1 MLLDLVPS
9 RSSIL
14 EKTLREHDCDVVARL
29 GLGEDIISA
38 VRRHEPDV
46 ILADIEVPDRDV
58 LESMRRVSDECPK
71 PIALFTNR
79 SGEGMAVEAV
89 RAGVSAYVVDGLAP
103 HRLKPVLEVAIARF
117 REFQA
122 MREELEQTR
131 ARLADRRDID
141 RAKGLLMKKKNLD
154 EVKAYALLRS
164 MAMKRGMRLGEMARA
179 LLSLSDLLD

>member
-9 RSSIL
+9 RSSLI
-14 EKTLREHDCDVVARL
+14 EDALREHDCEVVARL
-29 GLGEDIISA
+29 GVGDDIINA
-38 VRRHEPDV
+38 VRRHQPDV
-46 ILADIEVPDRDV
+46 ILADLEVPDRDV
-58 LESMRRVSDECPK
+58 LESMRRVSDLCPK

-79 SGEGMAVEAV
+79 SDDGMAVEAV

-103 HRLKPVLEVAIARF
+103 HRLKPILDVAIARF

-141 RAKGLLMKKKNLD
+141 RAKGLLMKKRNLD
-154 EVKAYALLRS
+154 EVQAYALLRS
-164 MAMKRGMRLGEMARA
+164 MAMKRGTRLGEMARS
-179 LLSLSDLLD
+179 LLSLSELLD